1 MVCVSAGSDLQ
12 SFSGDCFARGWWDFK
27 IPWVSDDA
35 YGPHRVHKA
44 AVASGRHMNVALPHI
59 SAPSFMVCD
68 IAAGVVRDMQHDSS
82 PAFMMCDFAA
92 AGALRDMQHD
102 SSPAFMMS
110 TLQQGACGICSMIQ
124 TVRLALARVGGPSAQ
139 EHDLLIDPERMHD
152 AYRPH
157 SVWL

>member
-68 IAAGVVRDMQHDSS
+68 IAAGALRGLQHDSNN
-82 PAFMMCDFAA
+82 A
-92 AGALRDMQHD
+92 AG
-102 SSPAFMMS
+102 
-110 TLQQGACGICSMIQ
+110 TCEGGGAQAPKSMI
-124 TVRLALARVGGPSAQ
+124 
-139 EHDLLIDPERMHD
+139 
-152 AYRPH
+152 Y
-157 SVWL
+157 

>member
-82 PAFMMCDFAA
+82 PAFMVCDFA
-92 AGALRDMQHD
+92 AGALRDVH
-102 SSPAFMMS
+102 A
-110 TLQQGACGICSMIQ
+110 A
-124 TVRLALARVGGPSAQ
+124 
-139 EHDLLIDPERMHD
+139 
-152 AYRPH
+152 
-157 SVWL
+157 